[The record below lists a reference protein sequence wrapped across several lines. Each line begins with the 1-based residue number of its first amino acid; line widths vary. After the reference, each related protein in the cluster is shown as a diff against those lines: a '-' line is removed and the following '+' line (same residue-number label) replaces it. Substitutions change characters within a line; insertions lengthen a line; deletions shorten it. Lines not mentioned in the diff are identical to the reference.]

1 MRYRRNNASES
12 FFAPEGA
19 PEGALEDP
27 GPEAKYSVLL
37 VIAGRTQGESLR
49 YQLVYQGFD
58 VDLARSVSIGL
69 QRAAGGLYD
78 AVVVDWQTLEVEYAR
93 PARGE
98 AWMRLV
104 RESRAGGKPVGVVAL
119 LASEAAPAEIEEA
132 GAIAIPRGAASDP
145 QSLAEA

>member
-49 YQLVYQGFD
+49 YQMVYQGFD
-58 VDLARSVSIGL
+58 VDLARSVSIGI
-69 QRAAGGLYD
+69 QRAAGGPYD
-78 AVVVDWQTLEVEYAR
+78 AVVVDWQTLEVEYPR
-93 PARGE
+93 PGRSE

-104 RESRAGGKPVGVVAL
+104 RESRAGGKPVGLVVL
-119 LASEAAPAEIEEA
+119 LAAEPASPEVEET
-132 GAIAIPRGAASDP
+132 GAISIPRG
-145 QSLAEA
+145 